1 VRQPLFRF
9 AFFAPLRLRVE
20 IFMTDRPKVII
31 IGGGFGGLFAAKDL
45 VNKPVDVTLIDRKNH
60 HVFQPLLYQVATAV
74 LSPGEIAQ
82 PIRRILHKAQNVEVI
97 LGDAV
102 GVDKDKQTV
111 KLADGSEIAY
121 DYLIVAAGARHSYF
135 GHDEWEKFAPG
146 LKTLE
151 DAVEIRRRVLLA
163 FELAERE
170 AYLTGVQKQLKFV
183 VVGGGPTG
191 VELAGAI
198 ADIARQALAKD
209 FKVIDTRK
217 AQVILFEGSDKILG
231 TFGTDLS
238 QSAREQ
244 LESLGVEVR
253 VNSFAKNVEAGR
265 IQVGDE
271 WIDCDVILW
280 ATGVA
285 ASPLGK
291 ALGVDTD
298 KAGRVPVEPDLTIAG
313 YKNIF
318 VIGDMA
324 SIKQETGEPVP
335 GVSPAAMQMGANA
348 AANIL
353 RDIRNDKREK
363 FVYWDKG
370 SLATIGKRK
379 AVAQTAGLKLKGFPA
394 WLAWL
399 FIHIFFLIGFRNR
412 LAVMA
417 DWFWAYLTRERS
429 ARLITGDAEEMR
441 EAELSIAARPVQAH
455 LPAGDGSS
463 ARNESDRSAAASKQ
477 TRS

>member
-1 VRQPLFRF
+1 MQ
-9 AFFAPLRLRVE
+9 
-20 IFMTDRPKVII
+20 TDRPKVLI
-31 IGGGFGGLFAAKDL
+31 IGGGFGGLWAARAL
-45 VNKPVDVTLIDRKNH
+45 ANKPVEVTLIDRRNH
-60 HVFQPLLYQVATAV
+60 HIFQPLLYQVATAV

-82 PIRRILHKAQNVEVI
+82 PIRRILHKFKNIEVI

-102 GVDKDKQTV
+102 GVDKDRQTV
-111 KLADGSEIAY
+111 KLGDGSEVAY

-135 GHDEWEKFAPG
+135 GHNEWEKYAPG

-170 AYLTGVQKQLKFV
+170 AYLTGKQRKLKFV

-209 FKVIDTRK
+209 FKAIDTRK
-217 AQVILFEGSDKILG
+217 AEVILFEGSDKILG

-238 QSAREQ
+238 KSAREQ
-244 LESLGVEVR
+244 LESTGVEVQL
-253 VNSFAKNVEAGR
+253 NSFVKNVEPGR

-271 WIDCDVILW
+271 WINCDVVLW

-291 ALGVDTD
+291 ALGVETD
-298 KAGRVPVEPDLTIAG
+298 KAGRVPVEPDLTIPA

-324 SIKQETGEPVP
+324 SIKQENGEPVP
-335 GVSPAAMQMGANA
+335 GVSPAAMQMGTNA
-348 AANIL
+348 SDNIL
-353 RDIRNDKREK
+353 LDIKGQPREK
-363 FVYWDKG
+363 FIYWDKG
-370 SLATIGKRK
+370 SMATIGRSK
-379 AVAQTAGLKLKGFPA
+379 AIAQAGGFKFKGFVA
-394 WLAWL
+394 WLMWL
-399 FIHIFFLIGFRNR
+399 FLHVFFLIGFRNR
-412 LAVMA
+412 IAVMT

-441 EAELSIAARPVQAH
+441 EAERFMAGRPVKAE
-455 LPAGDGSS
+455 LPASDGSV
-463 ARNESDRSAAASKQ
+463 ARNEADRSAAASKQ
-477 TRS
+477 SRG